1 MNRSRLTIMPMMLAS
16 WAISTAG
23 CSWINPRSG
32 FERDPFVMS
41 HLSRSDDFAF
51 DGRAGDPSIARLS
64 RSNRTALPSASPPR
78 LSTHASDFSWVMG
91 RIAPSTQEDGA
102 WALQFD
108 DSKGER
114 REIPLEHHPLLGQV
128 RPGDKVMVE
137 GNLVATSRS
146 PRTMR
151 VRRVALIP

>member
-1 MNRSRLTIMPMMLAS
+1 MTILPILTAAWL
-16 WAISTAG
+16 ISTTG

-51 DGRAGDPSIARLS
+51 NGEAPASRVAYAARNSSESATGQGRS
-64 RSNRTALPSASPPR
+64 LP
-78 LSTHASDFSWVMG
+78 THADDFSWVMG
-91 RIAPSTQEDGA
+91 RIAPSTQEDGV

-108 DSKGER
+108 DSKGLQ
-114 REIPLEHHPLLGQV
+114 REIPLESHPLLGKV

-137 GNLVATSRS
+137 GNLVPTARS
-146 PRTMR
+146 PKTMR
-151 VRRVALIP
+151 VQRVALIP